1 MTHLLHVLI
10 WSNRTKINSNLLNEN
25 KSNIKAKI
33 ENEKCDLVKFFFLR
47 ETQFLLKKEKMSRQG
62 TRGSLEDSQ
71 QKHQNKEN
79 IKTS

>member
-33 ENEKCDLVKFFFLR
+33 ENEKCDLVKIFFLR

>member
-1 MTHLLHVLI
+1 MTHLPHVLI

-33 ENEKCDLVKFFFLR
+33 ENEKCDLVNFFFLR
-47 ETQFLLKKEKMSRQG
+47 ETQFLLKKEKISRQG

-71 QKHQNKEN
+71 QKHQNKET